1 MNEVKTLKESDLAK
15 VREEYKKVVKETD
28 RLISYKRELKSLEQ
42 DENVKRYLELLELV
56 DRDYEAPSLNEMIA
70 AAYQNADISGMKN
83 QDSNHIMVY
92 VGSYLR
98 DSDMYHDN
106 DTITQDDSKAS
117 YKAYLDLETQ
127 EAYHIAMDKIEEFE
141 KEYLTIYLPVE
152 GHSQNDYM
160 RKYFELQTWFRK
172 QLMTHSQQEV
182 IEKLQENMDIKYQK
196 LSSVCQNNPVLQL
209 QVGKPAKSVSFDV
222 EHFAAT
228 HPEAGFLE
236 EFCLSPENRAKVKQ
250 YRKEH
255 SENH

>member
-1 MNEVKTLKESDLAK
+1 MKESDLVK
-15 VREEYKKVVKETD
+15 VREEYKNMVKETNQ
-28 RLISYKRELKSLEQ
+28 LLSYKKELMSLEQ

-56 DRDYEAPSLNEMIA
+56 DRDYEAPSSDEMIA
-70 AAYQNADISGMKN
+70 AAYLNANIENS
-83 QDSNHIMVY
+83 DSNHIMVY

-127 EAYHIAMDKIEEFE
+127 EAYHIAIEEVAEFE
-141 KEYLTIYLPVE
+141 QEHLTIYLPVE
-152 GHSQNDYM
+152 GHSQNDYT

-228 HPEAGFLE
+228 HPEDGFLE
-236 EFCLSPENRAKVKQ
+236 EFGLSPENRAKVKQ

>member
-1 MNEVKTLKESDLAK
+1 MKESDLVK
-15 VREEYKKVVKETD
+15 VREEYKNMVKETNQ
-28 RLISYKRELKSLEQ
+28 LLSYKKELMSLEQ

-56 DRDYEAPSLNEMIA
+56 DRDYEAPSIEKMIA
-70 AAYQNADISGMKN
+70 AAYLNANIENS
-83 QDSNHIMVY
+83 DSNHIMVY

-152 GHSQNDYM
+152 GHSQNDYT

>member
-1 MNEVKTLKESDLAK
+1 MKESTLAK
-15 VREEYKKVVKETD
+15 VREEYKKVVNETNQ
-28 RLISYKRELKSLEQ
+28 LLSYKQELKSLEQ

-56 DRDYEAPSLNEMIA
+56 DRDYEAPSIEKMIA
-70 AAYQNADISGMKN
+70 AAYLNANIENS
-83 QDSNHIMVY
+83 DSNHIMVY

-152 GHSQNDYM
+152 GHSQNDYT

-196 LSSVCQNNPVLQL
+196 LSSACQNNPTLQL
-209 QVGKPAKSVSFDV
+209 QVGKPARPVSFDV
-222 EHFAAT
+222 DQFVTT
-228 HPEAGFLE
+228 HPENGFLE

-250 YRKEH
+250 YRNKH

>member
-1 MNEVKTLKESDLAK
+1 MKESDLVK
-15 VREEYKKVVKETD
+15 VREEYKNMVKETNQ
-28 RLISYKRELKSLEQ
+28 LLSYKKELMSLEQ

-56 DRDYEAPSLNEMIA
+56 DRDYETPSIEKMID
-70 AAYQNADISGMKN
+70 AAYLNANIENS
-83 QDSNHIMVY
+83 DSNHIMVY

-127 EAYHIAMDKIEEFE
+127 EAYHIAIEEVAEFE
-141 KEYLTIYLPVE
+141 QEHLTIYLPVE
-152 GHSQNDYM
+152 GHSQNDYT

-228 HPEAGFLE
+228 HPEDGFLE
-236 EFCLSPENRAKVKQ
+236 EFGLSPENRAKVKQ

>member
-1 MNEVKTLKESDLAK
+1 MKESDLVK
-15 VREEYKKVVKETD
+15 VREEYKNMVKETNQ
-28 RLISYKRELKSLEQ
+28 LLSYKKELMSLEQ

-56 DRDYEAPSLNEMIA
+56 DRDYEAPSIEKMIA
-70 AAYQNADISGMKN
+70 AAYLNANIENS
-83 QDSNHIMVY
+83 DSNHIMVY

-127 EAYHIAMDKIEEFE
+127 EAYHIAIEEVAEFE
-141 KEYLTIYLPVE
+141 QEHLTIYLPVE
-152 GHSQNDYM
+152 GHSQNDYT

-236 EFCLSPENRAKVKQ
+236 EFGLSPENRAKVKQ

>member
-15 VREEYKKVVKETD
+15 VREEYKKVVKEID

-127 EAYHIAMDKIEEFE
+127 AAYNIAIEEVREFE
-141 KEYLTIYLPVE
+141 KEHLTIYLPVE
-152 GHSQNDYM
+152 GVSQNDYM
-160 RKYFELQTWFRK
+160 KKYFELQTWFRK
-172 QLMTHSQQEV
+172 QLMTRSQKEV
-182 IEKLQENMDIKYQK
+182 IEELQENMDMKYQK
-196 LSSVCQNNPVLQL
+196 LSSICQGNKALQL
-209 QVGKPAKSVSFDV
+209 QVGKPARVTSFDV
-222 EHFAAT
+222 EHFVTT
-228 HPEAGFLE
+228 HPENGFLE

-250 YRKEH
+250 YRNKH

>member
-1 MNEVKTLKESDLAK
+1 MKESDLVK
-15 VREEYKKVVKETD
+15 VREEYKNMVKETNQ
-28 RLISYKRELKSLEQ
+28 LLSYKKELMSLEQ

-56 DRDYEAPSLNEMIA
+56 DRDYEAPSIEKMIA
-70 AAYQNADISGMKN
+70 AAYLNANIENS
-83 QDSNHIMVY
+83 DSNHIMVY
-92 VGSYLR
+92 VGTYHR
-98 DSDMYHDN
+98 DTDMYRDN

-127 EAYHIAMDKIEEFE
+127 EAYHIAIEEVAEFE
-141 KEYLTIYLPVE
+141 QEHLTIYLPVE
-152 GHSQNDYM
+152 GHSQNDYT

-228 HPEAGFLE
+228 HPEDGFLE
-236 EFCLSPENRAKVKQ
+236 EFGLSPENRAKVKQ

>member
-1 MNEVKTLKESDLAK
+1 MKESTLAK
-15 VREEYKKVVKETD
+15 VREEYKNMVKETNQ
-28 RLISYKRELKSLEQ
+28 LLSYKKELMSLEQ

-56 DRDYEAPSLNEMIA
+56 DRDYEAPSIEKMIA
-70 AAYQNADISGMKN
+70 AAYLNANIENS
-83 QDSNHIMVY
+83 DSNHIMVY

-98 DSDMYHDN
+98 DTDMYHDN

-152 GHSQNDYM
+152 DHSQNDYT

-228 HPEAGFLE
+228 HPEDGFLE
-236 EFCLSPENRAKVKQ
+236 EFGLSPENRAKVKQ